1 MNDMFKEI
9 VKNKQ
14 VLFGVVVILF
24 MFIVALFA
32 PVLATHDPLELDL
45 SADVRLQPPSA
56 EHIFG
61 TDDMGRD
68 LFSRMVYGAR
78 ISLSVG
84 FIAVAIMLV
93 IGVTLGVIAGYYGKW
108 VDTLIMRL
116 VEIMMCFPRF
126 YLILM
131 ILAFLGPSIIYVMIV
146 IGLTSWTGLTR
157 LVRAEFLSLRERE
170 YAIAAKALG
179 ASDMRI
185 AFRHILPNALA
196 PVFVSI
202 TLSLGGAILLESG
215 LSFLGLGVQ
224 IPTPSWGNII
234 STGRFYIDSAWWLTV
249 IPGLS
254 ILLTVLSFYL
264 VGEGLRVILDPRLKR

>member
-1 MNDMFKEI
+1 MNEI
-9 VKNKQ
+9 LGNKQ
-14 VLFGVVVILF
+14 VAFGAVVILF
-24 MFIVALFA
+24 MFSMALLA
-32 PVLATHDPLELDL
+32 PILATHDPFELNL
-45 SADVRLQPPSA
+45 SAQERLQPPSKS
-56 EHIFG
+56 HIFG
-61 TDDMGRD
+61 TDDLGRD
-68 LFSRMVYGAR
+68 LFSRMLYGAR
-78 ISLSVG
+78 VSLSVG
-84 FIAVAIMLV
+84 FIAVGIMLA
-93 IGVTLGVIAGYYGKW
+93 IGVSLGVIAGYYGGW
-108 VDTLIMRL
+108 VDALIMRL
-116 VEIMMCFPRF
+116 VEVMMCFPQF

-146 IGLTSWTGLTR
+146 IGFTSWTGLTR

-170 YAIAAKALG
+170 YVIAAKALG
-179 ASDMRI
+179 ASDLRI

-249 IPGLS
+249 FPGLA
-254 ILLTVLSFYL
+254 ILITVLSFYL
-264 VGEGLRVILDPRLKR
+264 VGEGLRAILDPRLSKR

>member
-1 MNDMFKEI
+1 MFKEI

-264 VGEGLRVILDPRLKR
+264 VGEGLRVILDPRMKR

>member
-264 VGEGLRVILDPRLKR
+264 VGEGLRVILDPRMKR